1 MRIVFVDEDQTETAC
16 RFDADSLFEG
26 ILFVDQAGIIA
37 YANAA
42 ARRLLGMPGNG
53 LLGGLVGRPV
63 DSVFRVLHN
72 GLPVSVGIAGLAD
85 DDGVFELADG
95 RRLQVG
101 YGCSPM
107 VEGGRQKGVILSFR
121 DIGRLKEAQTEA
133 LQASK
138 LASVGQLAAGI
149 AHEINTPIQYI
160 GDNIRFLSGAFDQIL
175 PLVEDLAPEP
185 AMPLSE
191 RDYLLGEIPKAI
203 AQSLEGVGQ
212 VARIVLAM
220 KDFSHPG
227 GKEKVAADLNH
238 ALENT
243 VTVSRNEWKLV
254 AGMELDLDGDLPP
267 AICLPGEMNQVFL
280 NLVMNAVHA
289 IEAKGGGKMGRIR
302 LSTRR
307 RDGMAEIRFED
318 DGVGMPAAVKQ
329 RIFDPFFTTKG
340 IGKGTGQGLA
350 ICRDVV
356 VTKHGGRILVDS
368 EEGRG
373 SVFTILLPLAPP

>member
-1 MRIVFVDEDQTETAC
+1 M
-16 RFDADSLFEG
+16 
-26 ILFVDQAGIIA
+26 
-37 YANAA
+37 
-42 ARRLLGMPGNG
+42 
-53 LLGGLVGRPV
+53 
-63 DSVFRVLHN
+63 
-72 GLPVSVGIAGLAD
+72 
-85 DDGVFELADG
+85 
-95 RRLQVG
+95 
-101 YGCSPM
+101 
-107 VEGGRQKGVILSFR
+107 
-121 DIGRLKEAQTEA
+121 
-133 LQASK
+133 
-138 LASVGQLAAGI
+138 
-149 AHEINTPIQYI
+149 
-160 GDNIRFLSGAFDQIL
+160 
-175 PLVEDLAPEP
+175 
-185 AMPLSE
+185 
-191 RDYLLGEIPKAI
+191 
-203 AQSLEGVGQ
+203 
-212 VARIVLAM
+212 
-220 KDFSHPG
+220 
-227 GKEKVAADLNH
+227 
-238 ALENT
+238 
-243 VTVSRNEWKLV
+243 TVSRNEWKLV

-373 SVFTILLPLAPP
+373 SVFTIHLPLAPP

>member
-1 MRIVFVDEDQTETAC
+1 MRIVFLDEDQTETSC
-16 RFDADSLFEG
+16 RFDADTLFEG
-26 ILFVDQAGIIA
+26 ILFLDPAGIIA
-37 YANAA
+37 YANAS
-42 ARRLLGMPGNG
+42 ARRLLGQG
-53 LLGGLVGRPV
+53 LAGQPV
-63 DSVFRVLHN
+63 DSVFRVLRN
-72 GLPVSVGIAGLAD
+72 GHPAVFGSTPFAD
-85 DDGVFELADG
+85 DDAIFDLADG
-95 RRLQVG
+95 RRLLVG
-101 YGCSPM
+101 YACSPV
-107 VEGGRQKGVILSFR
+107 VEDGRQKGVILSFR
-121 DIGRLKEAQTEA
+121 DIGPLKEVQTEA

-175 PLVEDLAPEP
+175 PLVEDLSPEP
-185 AMPLSE
+185 AMDLSE

-227 GKEKVAADLNH
+227 GKEKVAADLNR
-238 ALENT
+238 AIENT
-243 VTVSRNEWKLV
+243 ITVTRNEWKLV
-254 AGMELDLDGDLPP
+254 AGMDLDLDGELPP
-267 AICLPGEMNQVFL
+267 VICLPGEMNQVFL

-289 IEAKGGGKMGRIR
+289 IEGRGVKGRIR
-302 LSTRR
+302 LSTRL

-318 DGVGMPAAVKQ
+318 DGIGMPAEVKQ
-329 RIFDPFFTTKG
+329 RIFEPFFTTKG

-356 VTKHGGRILVDS
+356 VTKHGGRILVES
-368 EEGRG
+368 EEGKG
-373 SVFTILLPLAPP
+373 SVFTILLPLDQQ